1 MSERKKIL
9 LADDDFDVLEQL
21 RLQLQAKGL
30 EVIACETQPQAES
43 ELDRFKPDL
52 AIYDLMMDDL
62 DSGFVLSYKTK
73 KKYPDVPVIIITAVT
88 HETGLKFDV
97 STEETKRWL
106 KADVILNKDIR
117 FEQLFKEI
125 NRLLGEKNATAN
137 STDR

>member
-1 MSERKKIL
+1 MSEKKKALI
-9 LADDDFDVLEQL
+9 ADDDYDLLEQL
-21 RLQLQAKGL
+21 KMQLQAKGF
-30 EVIACETQPQAES
+30 EVIACESQIEAES
-43 ELDRFKPDL
+43 QLDKFKPHL
-52 AIYDLMMDDL
+52 AIYDLMMDNL

-97 STEETKRWL
+97 STEETKNWI

-125 NRLLGEKNATAN
+125 KRLLGDN
-137 STDR
+137 

>member
-1 MSERKKIL
+1 MSEKKKIL
-9 LADDDFDVLEQL
+9 IADDDFDMLEQL
-21 RLQLQAKGL
+21 KMQLQAKGF
-30 EVIACETQPQAES
+30 EVIACESQVEAES
-43 ELDRFKPDL
+43 QLEQFKPHL
-52 AIYDLMMDDL
+52 AIYDLMMDDV

-97 STEETKRWL
+97 STEETKNWI

-125 NRLLGEKNATAN
+125 NRLLGE
-137 STDR
+137 D

>member
-1 MSERKKIL
+1 MSEKKKIL
-9 LADDDFDVLEQL
+9 IADDDFDMLEQL
-21 RLQLQAKGL
+21 KMQLQAKGF
-30 EVIACETQPQAES
+30 EVIACESQAEAES
-43 ELDRFKPDL
+43 QLEQFKPHL
-52 AIYDLMMDDL
+52 AIYDLMMDDV

-97 STEETKRWL
+97 STEETKNWI

-125 NRLLGEKNATAN
+125 NRLLGE
-137 STDR
+137 D

>member
-1 MSERKKIL
+1 MSEKKKIL
-9 LADDDFDVLEQL
+9 IADDDFDMLEQL
-21 RLQLQAKGL
+21 KMQLQAKGF
-30 EVIACETQPQAES
+30 EVIACESQVEAES
-43 ELDRFKPDL
+43 QLEQLKPHL
-52 AIYDLMMDDL
+52 AIYDLMMDDV

-97 STEETKRWL
+97 STEETKNWI

-125 NRLLGEKNATAN
+125 NRLLGE
-137 STDR
+137 D